1 MNKLEKLPDHIVIKF
16 LNFVKRLIV
25 VPDTLGEFHHLMT
38 QGLRKDLIEA
48 ISGPLGRF
56 EDRLSI
62 EYLYYLLVRSTDD
75 KVVRPTK
82 LNEVSLNW
90 VIRYKIVQEDT
101 HSDVVETYFDSVHY
115 DDEYLKSL
123 WDNEDLDPHDW
134 DREIELVRSEPIDS
148 NWNNY
153 DL

>member
-25 VPDTLGEFHHLMT
+25 IPDTLGEFHHLMT

-62 EYLYYLLVRSTDD
+62 EYLYYLLVNSTDD
-75 KVVRPTK
+75 KVVRPTR
-82 LNEVSLNW
+82 LNEVSVNW
-90 VIRYKIVQEDT
+90 TVKYKIIRVET
-101 HSDVVETYFDSVHY
+101 HSDVVETYFDSGQF
-115 DDEYLKSL
+115 DDDYLISVF
-123 WDNEDLDPHDW
+123 DTPLDWP
-134 DREIELVRSEPIDS
+134 SEVDSENFDPINDE
-148 NWNNY
+148 WHVY